1 VTSLALAVEHG
12 TIRPS
17 GAVAFLRSRPVGS
30 GMSKATRLLTV
41 LLGLFVVA
49 SVVHYALFGAL
60 PFGKPQLLE
69 EDEEGAETDAA
80 VEVVE

>member
-1 VTSLALAVEHG
+1 
-12 TIRPS
+12 
-17 GAVAFLRSRPVGS
+17 
-30 GMSKATRLLTV
+30 MSKATRLLTV
-41 LLGLFVVA
+41 LLGLFVAA

-69 EDEEGAETDAA
+69 EEDGSDTDAA

>member
-1 VTSLALAVEHG
+1 MA
-12 TIRPS
+12 
-17 GAVAFLRSRPVGS
+17 
-30 GMSKATRLLTV
+30 KATRLLTG

-69 EDEEGAETDAA
+69 DDTDEPFDDDDR